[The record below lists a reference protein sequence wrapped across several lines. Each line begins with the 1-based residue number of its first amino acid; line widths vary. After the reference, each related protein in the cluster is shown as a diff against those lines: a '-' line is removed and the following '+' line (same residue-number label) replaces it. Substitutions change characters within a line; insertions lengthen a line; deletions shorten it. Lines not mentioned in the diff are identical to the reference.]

1 MALTLTPTST
11 EWFPTMSDLT
21 VGRVVFA
28 PDHMGGLPE
37 PFKFSDGKVHINAQA
52 IPSAEAYQLAV
63 KVKRLH
69 PSALIPTYATDGSG
83 CFDITALEQVE
94 CKDDTAV
101 YRTGLAFEIPQGKA
115 MILYGR
121 SGYAFNR
128 SLRLATCSSVI
139 DSDFRG
145 ELLVKVRRDDGGI
158 WYPSAGD
165 RIAQAMIVDAHQVKF
180 VEVDELSDTK
190 RGTGGFGSTGA

>member
-1 MALTLTPTST
+1 
-11 EWFPTMSDLT
+11 MSDAYVL
-21 VGRVVFA
+21 A
-28 PDHMGGLPE
+28 PGVMGGVGLPLKMTADDFQIANSIRSIGQPE
-37 PFKFSDGKVHINAQA
+37 LIKI
-52 IPSAEAYQLAV
+52 
-63 KVKRLH
+63 KRLH
-69 PSALIPTYATDGSG
+69 PSAVIPSYATDGSG
-83 CFDITALEQVE
+83 CFDITAVE
-94 CKDDTAV
+94 CVEQKDDTAT
-101 YRTGLAFEIPQGKA
+101 YRTGLAFEIPKGKA

-128 SLRLATCSSVI
+128 SLRLATCTSVI

-165 RIAQAMIVDAHQVKF
+165 RIAQAMIVDAPHVKF

-190 RGTGGFGSTGA
+190 RGEGGFGHTG

>member
-1 MALTLTPTST
+1 
-11 EWFPTMSDLT
+11 MSKRPVIGSVVFNPT
-21 VGRVVFA
+21 VG
-28 PDHMGGLPE
+28 PPPHPILPE
-37 PFKFSDGKVHINAQA
+37 GYELIDSRGSSGISRPT
-52 IPSAEAYQLAV
+52 LV
-63 KVKRLH
+63 KIKRLH
-69 PSALIPTYATDGSG
+69 PSAVIPSYATDGSG
-83 CFDITALEQVE
+83 CFDITALECVE
-94 CKDDTAV
+94 QKDDTAT
-101 YRTGLAFEIPQGKA
+101 YRTGLAFEIPHGKA

-165 RIAQAMIVDAHQVKF
+165 RIAQAMIVDAPHVKF

-190 RGTGGFGSTGA
+190 RGEGGMGSTG

>member
-1 MALTLTPTST
+1 MSKGGIPGDASISETSS
-11 EWFPTMSDLT
+11 ELREMIRQSIASCVDAC
-21 VGRVVFA
+21 VC
-28 PDHMGGLPE
+28 
-37 PFKFSDGKVHINAQA
+37 KVKI
-52 IPSAEAYQLAV
+52 
-63 KVKRLH
+63 KRLH
-69 PSALIPTYATDGSG
+69 PSGVIPSYATDGSG
-83 CFDITALEQVE
+83 CFDITAVE
-94 CKDDTAV
+94 CVEQKDDTAT

-128 SLRLATCSSVI
+128 SLRLATCTSVI

-165 RIAQAMIVDAHQVKF
+165 RIAQAMIVDAPHVKF
-180 VEVDELSDTK
+180 VEVDELSDTT
-190 RGTGGFGSTGA
+190 RGSGGFGHTG

>member
-1 MALTLTPTST
+1 
-11 EWFPTMSDLT
+11 MSNDV
-21 VGRVVFA
+21 VGRVTF
-28 PDHMGGLPE
+28 PPYLDGGLKPSL
-37 PFKFSDGKVHINAQA
+37 PQNLTAVNVKGVDVPAMLKVKI
-52 IPSAEAYQLAV
+52 
-63 KVKRLH
+63 KRLH
-69 PSALIPTYATDGSG
+69 PSAVIPSYATDGSG
-83 CFDITALEQVE
+83 CFDITAVE
-94 CKDDTAV
+94 CVEQKDDTAT

-128 SLRLATCSSVI
+128 SLRLATCTSVI

-165 RIAQAMIVDAHQVKF
+165 RIAQAMIVDAPHVKF

-190 RGTGGFGSTGA
+190 RGAGGFGSTGA

>member
-1 MALTLTPTST
+1 MSDSIVGVGSALTLSKEGKMVKRIITGSPDGFINTS
-11 EWFPTMSDLT
+11 E
-21 VGRVVFA
+21 
-28 PDHMGGLPE
+28 
-37 PFKFSDGKVHINAQA
+37 I
-52 IPSAEAYQLAV
+52 

-69 PSALIPTYATDGSG
+69 PSAVIPTYATDGSG
-83 CFDITALEQVE
+83 CFDITAVE
-94 CKDDTAV
+94 CVEQKGDTAT
-101 YRTGLAFEIPQGKA
+101 YRTGLAFEIPHGKA

-128 SLRLATCSSVI
+128 SLRLATCTSVI

-165 RIAQAMIVDAHQVKF
+165 RIAQAMIVDAPHVKF
-180 VEVDELSDTK
+180 IEVDELSDTK
-190 RGTGGFGSTGA
+190 RGDGGFGSTGV

>member
-1 MALTLTPTST
+1 MPTPTPT
-11 EWFPTMSDLT
+11 AWWPTMSDVADVIRQSMVDAIQRDL
-21 VGRVVFA
+21 VLAASIGS
-28 PDHMGGLPE
+28 LN
-37 PFKFSDGKVHINAQA
+37 GKC
-52 IPSAEAYQLAV
+52 LV
-63 KVKRLH
+63 KIKRLH
-69 PSALIPTYATDGSG
+69 PSAMIPSYATDGSG
-83 CFDITALEQVE
+83 CFDITAVE
-94 CKDDTAV
+94 CVEQKDDTAT
-101 YRTGLAFEIPQGKA
+101 YRTGLAFEIPQSKV

-128 SLRLATCSSVI
+128 SLRLATCTSVI

-165 RIAQAMIVDAHQVKF
+165 RIAQAMIVDAPHVKF

-190 RGTGGFGSTGA
+190 RGDGGFGHTG

>member
-1 MALTLTPTST
+1 
-11 EWFPTMSDLT
+11 MSNQLI
-21 VGRVVFA
+21 GSVVFSQPPIGEI
-28 PDHMGGLPE
+28 PDPFFVAANGVRINVQGSARAE
-37 PFKFSDGKVHINAQA
+37 P
-52 IPSAEAYQLAV
+52 YQFAV

-69 PSALIPTYATDGSG
+69 PSSVIPTYATDGSG
-83 CFDITALEQVE
+83 CFDITALECVE
-94 CKDDTAV
+94 QKEDTAT

-165 RIAQAMIVDAHQVKF
+165 RIAQAMIVDAPHVKF

-190 RGTGGFGSTGA
+190 RGEGGMGSTG

>member
-1 MALTLTPTST
+1 MSDAYVLTPG
-11 EWFPTMSDLT
+11 
-21 VGRVVFA
+21 V
-28 PDHMGGLPE
+28 MGGVGLPLKMAADD
-37 PFKFSDGKVHINAQA
+37 F
-52 IPSAEAYQLAV
+52 QLANAIRSLGQPELI
-63 KVKRLH
+63 KIKRLH
-69 PSALIPTYATDGSG
+69 PSAVIPSYATDGSG
-83 CFDITALEQVE
+83 CFDITAVE
-94 CKDDTAV
+94 CVEQKDDTAT
-101 YRTGLAFEIPQGKA
+101 YRTGLALEIPQGKA

-165 RIAQAMIVDAHQVKF
+165 RIAQAMIVDAPHVKF
-180 VEVDELSDTK
+180 VEVEELSDTN
-190 RGTGGFGSTGA
+190 RGEGGFGHTG

>member
-1 MALTLTPTST
+1 
-11 EWFPTMSDLT
+11 MSNE
-21 VGRVVFA
+21 VIGRVVFA
-28 PDHMGGLPE
+28 PKDAIAE
-37 PFKFSDGKVHINAQA
+37 PFKMTAADLN
-52 IPSAEAYQLAV
+52 LANSIRRVGQPELV
-63 KVKRLH
+63 KIKRIH
-69 PSALIPTYATDGSG
+69 PAAVIPTYATDGSG
-83 CFDITALEQVE
+83 CFDITALECVE
-94 CKDDTAV
+94 KKEDTAT

-165 RIAQAMIVDAHQVKF
+165 RIAQAMIVDAPHVKF
-180 VEVDELSDTK
+180 VEVDELSDTM
-190 RGTGGFGSTGA
+190 RGEGGFGHTG

>member
-1 MALTLTPTST
+1 
-11 EWFPTMSDLT
+11 MSDVADVMQQSIVDAIRRDVVLAASMTSLT
-21 VGRVVFA
+21 GECWITSKRRPPSAV
-28 PDHMGGLPE
+28 
-37 PFKFSDGKVHINAQA
+37 
-52 IPSAEAYQLAV
+52 IPS
-63 KVKRLH
+63 
-69 PSALIPTYATDGSG
+69 YATDGSG
-83 CFDITALEQVE
+83 CFDITAVE
-94 CKDDTAV
+94 CVEQKDGTAT

-128 SLRLATCSSVI
+128 SLRLSTCTSVI

-165 RIAQAMIVDAHQVKF
+165 RIAQAMIVDAPHVKF
-180 VEVDELSDTK
+180 VEVEELSDTK
-190 RGTGGFGSTGA
+190 RGEGGFGHTG

>member
-1 MALTLTPTST
+1 
-11 EWFPTMSDLT
+11 MSNDPIKEEAYG
-21 VGRVVFA
+21 VIPISGGRVFIGTEKSVADCATRFEVRPA
-28 PDHMGGLPE
+28 RVG
-37 PFKFSDGKVHINAQA
+37 
-52 IPSAEAYQLAV
+52 V

-69 PSALIPTYATDGSG
+69 PSAVIPAYATDGSG
-83 CFDITALEQVE
+83 CFDITALECVE
-94 CKDDTAV
+94 QKEDTAT

-128 SLRLATCSSVI
+128 SLRLATCTSVI

-165 RIAQAMIVDAHQVKF
+165 RIAQAMIVDAPHVKF

-190 RGTGGFGSTGA
+190 RGEGGMGSTG

>member
-1 MALTLTPTST
+1 MSEDYVITPG
-11 EWFPTMSDLT
+11 
-21 VGRVVFA
+21 V
-28 PDHMGGLPE
+28 MGGVGLPIKMTADDFNLANSIRSLSQ
-37 PFKFSDGKVHINAQA
+37 P
-52 IPSAEAYQLAV
+52 QLI
-63 KVKRLH
+63 KIKRLH
-69 PSALIPTYATDGSG
+69 PSAVIPSYATDGSG
-83 CFDITALEQVE
+83 CFDITAVE
-94 CKDDTAV
+94 CVEQKEDTAT
-101 YRTGLAFEIPQGKA
+101 YRTGLAFEVPQGKA

-165 RIAQAMIVDAHQVKF
+165 RIAQAMIVDVPQVCF
-180 VEVDELSDTK
+180 VEVDELSETK
-190 RGTGGFGSTGA
+190 RGEGGFGHTG

>member
-1 MALTLTPTST
+1 MNNDYA
-11 EWFPTMSDLT
+11 
-21 VGRVVFA
+21 VA
-28 PDHMGGLPE
+28 PGVMGGVGLPIKITADDFE
-37 PFKFSDGKVHINAQA
+37 
-52 IPSAEAYQLAV
+52 LANSIRSLGQPELI
-63 KVKRLH
+63 KIKRLH
-69 PSALIPTYATDGSG
+69 PSAVIPSYATDGSG
-83 CFDITALEQVE
+83 CFDITAVE
-94 CKDDTAV
+94 CVEQKDDTAT

-128 SLRLATCSSVI
+128 SLRLATCASVI

-165 RIAQAMIVDAHQVKF
+165 RIAQAMIVDAPHVKF
-180 VEVDELSDTK
+180 FEVDQLGDTK
-190 RGTGGFGSTGA
+190 RGEGGFGHTG

>member
-1 MALTLTPTST
+1 MKLTPTPT
-11 EWFPTMSDLT
+11 ELLLMSNGGHTDEYRVT
-21 VGRVVFA
+21 VADCMAKYPMPNVSFG
-28 PDHMGGLPE
+28 PSP
-37 PFKFSDGKVHINAQA
+37 
-52 IPSAEAYQLAV
+52 IPV
-63 KVKRLH
+63 KIKRLH
-69 PSALIPTYATDGSG
+69 PSAVIPSYATDGSG
-83 CFDITALEQVE
+83 CFDITALECVE
-94 CKDDTAV
+94 QKDDTAT
-101 YRTGLAFEIPQGKA
+101 YRTGLAFEIPPSKV

-165 RIAQAMIVDAHQVKF
+165 RIAQAMIVDAPHVKF

-190 RGTGGFGSTGA
+190 RGEGGMGSTG

>member
-1 MALTLTPTST
+1 MSKSYGVIKSAMESSIRSDMVIAESIGKLTGKAL
-11 EWFPTMSDLT
+11 
-21 VGRVVFA
+21 
-28 PDHMGGLPE
+28 
-37 PFKFSDGKVHINAQA
+37 
-52 IPSAEAYQLAV
+52 V
-63 KVKRLH
+63 KIKRLH
-69 PSALIPTYATDGSG
+69 PSAVIPSYATDGSG
-83 CFDITALEQVE
+83 CFDITAVE
-94 CKDDTAV
+94 CVEQKDDTAT

-128 SLRLATCSSVI
+128 SLRLATCTSVI

-165 RIAQAMIVDAHQVKF
+165 RIAQAMIVDAPHVKF

-190 RGTGGFGSTGA
+190 RGEGGFGSTNEVGNG

>member
-1 MALTLTPTST
+1 
-11 EWFPTMSDLT
+11 MSNQFI
-21 VGRVVFA
+21 GSVVFSQPPIGEI
-28 PDHMGGLPE
+28 PD
-37 PFKFSDGKVHINAQA
+37 PFFVTANGVRINTQA
-52 IPSAEAYQLAV
+52 IPRSEAYQLAV

-69 PSALIPTYATDGSG
+69 PSAVIPAYATDGSG
-83 CFDITALEQVE
+83 CFDITALECVGR
-94 CKDDTAV
+94 KDDTAT

-165 RIAQAMIVDAHQVKF
+165 RIAQAMIVDAPHVKF
-180 VEVDELSDTK
+180 VEVDELSDTR
-190 RGTGGFGSTGA
+190 RGEGGMGSTG

>member
-1 MALTLTPTST
+1 
-11 EWFPTMSDLT
+11 MSNDLL
-21 VGRVVFA
+21 GSVVFGPA
-28 PDHMGGLPE
+28 MMGGLPQ
-37 PFKFSDGKVHINAQA
+37 PFTIMANGVNVNAQSV
-52 IPSAEAYQLAV
+52 PTEDVYSLNV

-69 PSALIPTYATDGSG
+69 PSAVIPSYATDGSG
-83 CFDITALEQVE
+83 CFDITAVE
-94 CKDDTAV
+94 CVEQKDDTAT

-128 SLRLATCSSVI
+128 SLRLATCTSVI

-165 RIAQAMIVDAHQVKF
+165 RIAQAMIVDAPHVKF

-190 RGTGGFGSTGA
+190 RGEGGFGHTG

>member
-1 MALTLTPTST
+1 MSNGGYTGGVNPDSIYRVGYSIGDFSST
-11 EWFPTMSDLT
+11 ADSFKISY
-21 VGRVVFA
+21 
-28 PDHMGGLPE
+28 GLE
-37 PFKFSDGKVHINAQA
+37 
-52 IPSAEAYQLAV
+52 V
-63 KVKRLH
+63 KIKRLH
-69 PSALIPTYATDGSG
+69 PSAVMPSYATDGSG
-83 CFDITALEQVE
+83 CFDITALECIEQN
-94 CKDDTAV
+94 DDTAT

-165 RIAQAMIVDAHQVKF
+165 RIAQAMIVDAPHVKF

-190 RGTGGFGSTGA
+190 RGEGGFGHTG

>member
-1 MALTLTPTST
+1 
-11 EWFPTMSDLT
+11 MSDSYAL
-21 VGRVVFA
+21 A
-28 PDHMGGLPE
+28 PGAMGGVEFPLKMAADDFRLASSIRSLGQPE
-37 PFKFSDGKVHINAQA
+37 LIKI
-52 IPSAEAYQLAV
+52 
-63 KVKRLH
+63 KRVH
-69 PSALIPTYATDGSG
+69 PSAVIPTYATDGSA
-83 CFDITALEQVE
+83 CFDITALECVE
-94 CKDDTAV
+94 QKDDTAT

-165 RIAQAMIVDAHQVKF
+165 RIAQAMIVDAPHVKF

-190 RGTGGFGSTGA
+190 RGEGGFGSTGV

>member
-1 MALTLTPTST
+1 MSKGGIVGDTSLY
-11 EWFPTMSDLT
+11 EMPSELREIIRDSIASC
-21 VGRVVFA
+21 VDAHV
-28 PDHMGGLPE
+28 P
-37 PFKFSDGKVHINAQA
+37 KVKI
-52 IPSAEAYQLAV
+52 
-63 KVKRLH
+63 KRLH
-69 PSALIPTYATDGSG
+69 PSAVIPSYATDGSG
-83 CFDITALEQVE
+83 CFDITAVE
-94 CKDDTAV
+94 CVEQKDDTAT

-128 SLRLATCSSVI
+128 SLRLATCTSVI

-165 RIAQAMIVDAHQVKF
+165 RIAQAMIVDAPHVKF

-190 RGTGGFGSTGA
+190 RGEGGFGSTGV

>member
-1 MALTLTPTST
+1 
-11 EWFPTMSDLT
+11 MSEGLDQYKLKAVFDDLYL
-21 VGRVVFA
+21 A
-28 PDHMGGLPE
+28 NHIGGISNPYL
-37 PFKFSDGKVHINAQA
+37 I
-52 IPSAEAYQLAV
+52 

-69 PSALIPTYATDGSG
+69 PSAAIPSYATDGSG
-83 CFDITALEQVE
+83 CFDITAVE
-94 CKDDTAV
+94 CVEQKDDTAT

-128 SLRLATCSSVI
+128 SLRLATCTSVI

-165 RIAQAMIVDAHQVKF
+165 RIAQAMIVDAPHVKF

-190 RGTGGFGSTGA
+190 RGEGGFGSTNNRGEGNG